1 MSAPVPLPA
10 WADRLLMPL
19 LALATAALAA
29 ALLLLGIGE
38 NPADALAI
46 MLRGALG
53 SGEGIGFTLYYAT
66 NFIFTGL
73 AVALAYH
80 AGLFNIGAEGQ
91 ATMAGIGAALFIFA
105 AEPITHGFV
114 LIPIGIVGAMI
125 FGAVWAA
132 IPGWLQAW
140 RGSHVVITTIMFNF
154 LAAIVSV
161 YLLVNVIGK
170 EGSMQP
176 ETRLIADGAQLW
188 TMQAMLGALGFK
200 SPSTPLNF
208 AFVLALLAAFAVW
221 VLIFRSKFGF
231 HLRLIGVG
239 NEAARYAGI
248 NTRRMIV
255 LAMALSGALA
265 AGMAVNEVMGVQHRV
280 VIEFTSGYGFVGIAV
295 ALMGRNH
302 PVGVILSALLFGAL
316 YQGGTELAFERPA
329 ITRDLIVTLSGLV
342 IFCVGA
348 LDQLYRKPLAQ
359 LLARREPG

>member
-1 MSAPVPLPA
+1 MSAPLPLPA
-10 WADRLLMPL
+10 WADRIVMPL
-19 LALATAALAA
+19 LALATAAMAA
-29 ALLLLGIGE
+29 ALLLLAIGE
-38 NPADALAI
+38 SPLDALGI
-46 MLRGALG
+46 VLRGSLG
-53 SGEGIGFTLYYAT
+53 NGEGIGFTLYYAT

-105 AEPITHGFV
+105 AEPFTQGFA
-114 LIPIGIVGAMI
+114 LLPIGIAGAMI
-125 FGAVWAA
+125 LGAIWAA

-140 RGSHVVITTIMFNF
+140 RGSHVVITTIMLNF
-154 LAAIVSV
+154 LAAIISV

-176 ETRLIADGAQLW
+176 ETRLVAEGARLW
-188 TMQAMLGALGFK
+188 SVQAMLNTFGITI
-200 SPSTPLNF
+200 STTPLNG
-208 AFVLALLAAFAVW
+208 AFILALLAASGVW
-221 VLIFRSKFGF
+221 VLIYRSKFGF
-231 HLRLIGVG
+231 HLRLTGAG

-248 NTRRMIV
+248 DTRRMIV
-255 LAMALSGALA
+255 VAMALSGALA

-302 PVGVILSALLFGAL
+302 PVGVVLSALLFGAL

-348 LDQLYRKPLAQ
+348 LDQLYRRPLAA
-359 LLARREPG
+359 LLQRERP

>member
-1 MSAPVPLPA
+1 MSAPLPLPV
-10 WADRLLMPL
+10 WVDRVLMPAS
-19 LALATAALAA
+19 ALATAALAA
-29 ALLLLGIGE
+29 ALLLLAIGE
-38 NPADALAI
+38 NPAEALAI

-73 AVALAYH
+73 AVALAYR

-91 ATMAGIGAALFIFA
+91 ATMAGIGAALMIFA
-105 AEPITHGFV
+105 AERFTQGLLLV
-114 LIPIGIVGAMI
+114 PIGIAGAML
-125 FGAVWAA
+125 FGALWGA

-161 YLLVNVIGK
+161 YLLVNVMGK

-188 TMQAMLGALGFK
+188 TFQALFAALGIAI
-200 SPSTPLNF
+200 PATPLNF
-208 AFVLALLAAFAVW
+208 SFILALLAAFVVW
-221 VLIFRSKFGF
+221 IAIERSKFGF
-231 HLRLIGVG
+231 HLRLTGAG
-239 NEAARYAGI
+239 NESARYAGI
-248 NTRRMIV
+248 DTRHMTV

-280 VIEFTSGYGFVGIAV
+280 LIEFSSGYGFVGIAV

-316 YQGGTELAFERPA
+316 YQGGAELAFERPA

-348 LDQLYRKPLAQ
+348 LDQLYRTPLAR
-359 LLARREPG
+359 LFTRKVVR